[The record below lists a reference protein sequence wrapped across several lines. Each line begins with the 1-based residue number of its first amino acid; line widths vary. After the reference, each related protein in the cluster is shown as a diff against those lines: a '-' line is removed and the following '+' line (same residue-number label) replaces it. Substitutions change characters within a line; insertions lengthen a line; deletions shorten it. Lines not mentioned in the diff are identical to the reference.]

1 MINREDIKGIIV
13 PIVTPVDD
21 NEDLDEQRMR
31 KIVNHVID
39 TGVHGILAFGSNSEF
54 YMFED
59 EEMLQALDIIIDETA
74 GRVPVYFGM
83 GAIRTRKAV
92 ELAQKAVN
100 RDIAAV
106 SILQP
111 MFIQPT
117 DKALYNHFE
126 TIAQSI
132 PDTAVLLYNN
142 PGRCGYGIPKQV
154 ISDLAHNVSNI
165 VGIKDSSGD
174 ITFTSEIIRLTKD
187 VDFKVLTG
195 KDTVIY
201 AGMCMGAVGSVCS
214 TANMFGELVNSIY
227 DLYIEGKYEEALEA
241 QYKLNPIRLSQDGA
255 SFPAAAKDMSNLMG
269 LDVGKSIRPTEA
281 TDGEVLKKMQEAM
294 YEGGFLD
301 LVE

>member
-106 SILQP
+106 SILQ
-111 MFIQPT
+111 
-117 DKALYNHFE
+117 
-126 TIAQSI
+126 
-132 PDTAVLLYNN
+132 
-142 PGRCGYGIPKQV
+142 
-154 ISDLAHNVSNI
+154 
-165 VGIKDSSGD
+165 
-174 ITFTSEIIRLTKD
+174 
-187 VDFKVLTG
+187 
-195 KDTVIY
+195 
-201 AGMCMGAVGSVCS
+201 
-214 TANMFGELVNSIY
+214 
-227 DLYIEGKYEEALEA
+227 
-241 QYKLNPIRLSQDGA
+241 
-255 SFPAAAKDMSNLMG
+255 
-269 LDVGKSIRPTEA
+269 
-281 TDGEVLKKMQEAM
+281 
-294 YEGGFLD
+294 
-301 LVE
+301 